1 LVIMWARNVPIAR
14 AGTLDVDNLG
24 TDLALMTIGAL
35 GSLLWLTD
43 PLMVPLCLGP
53 LFLIYR
59 SLLVPF
65 LQEEARTD
73 PKTELFNMKHWNQVA
88 EMEIDRARRFN
99 RPLSVLLGDLD
110 LLREANNRY
119 GHLMGDQLI
128 RRVAETI
135 RGALREYDVPA
146 RFGGDEFAVQMPEA
160 NLDGSSSR
168 HRTAAG
174 FPPPS
179 ASVSPSFRFMG
190 ARHLLFWRR
199 PTVPSIRR
207 RRWGATASA
216 PSGSRTTL
224 LLRPSRPPPVAVR
237 SHEGVSLFR
246 SVARLHG
253 ILDARPEFLLDPV
266 PCDQD
271 LDSLE
276 PQVTLF
282 HLTLSVAALQ
292 GAHRV
297 EAQVWQQPRVRDHH
311 LGPLTRVLRHGA
323 TIRLCWLGGCAQ
335 DPPHLWRNLHGGR
348 RDGARPAAAAGHA
361 RLQRCPDRSLPSG
374 LADPGVDGLP
384 GLRPATG
391 HGSPVV
397 VRAFQAAHRMVAAR
411 LSSVRGRR
419 WAGRRI
425 PITQSAPDARLP

>member
-1 LVIMWARNVPIAR
+1 MRELPRSARIYITGVLAVAAVLATAAVVAAPPRLAMAPVAGLLLLIASVAQQFKVKSPKHQSYYTTTIFIFSAALLLRPGYVIAIILVSHLVELTRQRYRWYILAFNVANFSLSALAAAAIFHLRSPSPEWNPIGYALAAGLAFVLVNHLLTALVIMWARNVPIAR

-146 RFGGDEFAVQMPEA
+146 RFGGDEFAVLMPEA
-160 NLDGSSSR
+160 NLDEASAVAERIR
-168 HRTAAG
+168 HAVELIELKAPDGGRL
-174 FPPPS
+174 S
-179 ASVSPSFRFMG
+179 ASLSVGVALFPVHGGTPSTLLAAADRAVYQAKALGRNRVCAFREPDDSTSS
-190 ARHLLFWRR
+190 A
-199 PTVPSIRR
+199 V
-207 RRWGATASA
+207 ASA
-216 PSGSRTTL
+216 
-224 LLRPSRPPPVAVR
+224 
-237 SHEGVSLFR
+237 
-246 SVARLHG
+246 
-253 ILDARPEFLLDPV
+253 
-266 PCDQD
+266 
-271 LDSLE
+271 
-276 PQVTLF
+276 
-282 HLTLSVAALQ
+282 
-292 GAHRV
+292 
-297 EAQVWQQPRVRDHH
+297 
-311 LGPLTRVLRHGA
+311 
-323 TIRLCWLGGCAQ
+323 
-335 DPPHLWRNLHGGR
+335 
-348 RDGARPAAAAGHA
+348 
-361 RLQRCPDRSLPSG
+361 
-374 LADPGVDGLP
+374 
-384 GLRPATG
+384 
-391 HGSPVV
+391 
-397 VRAFQAAHRMVAAR
+397 
-411 LSSVRGRR
+411 
-419 WAGRRI
+419 AGRR
-425 PITQSAPDARLP
+425 ALA

>member
-1 LVIMWARNVPIAR
+1 
-14 AGTLDVDNLG
+14 
-24 TDLALMTIGAL
+24 
-35 GSLLWLTD
+35 
-43 PLMVPLCLGP
+43 
-53 LFLIYR
+53 
-59 SLLVPF
+59 
-65 LQEEARTD
+65 TD

-146 RFGGDEFAVQMPEA
+146 RFGGDEFAV
-160 NLDGSSSR
+160 
-168 HRTAAG
+168 
-174 FPPPS
+174 
-179 ASVSPSFRFMG
+179 
-190 ARHLLFWRR
+190 
-199 PTVPSIRR
+199 
-207 RRWGATASA
+207 
-216 PSGSRTTL
+216 
-224 LLRPSRPPPVAVR
+224 R

-246 SVARLHG
+246 CVARLHG

-276 PQVTLF
+276 PQITLF

-335 DPPHLWRNLHGGR
+335 DPP
-348 RDGARPAAAAGHA
+348 
-361 RLQRCPDRSLPSG
+361 
-374 LADPGVDGLP
+374 
-384 GLRPATG
+384 
-391 HGSPVV
+391 
-397 VRAFQAAHRMVAAR
+397 
-411 LSSVRGRR
+411 
-419 WAGRRI
+419 
-425 PITQSAPDARLP
+425 